1 MEKTVRRD
9 KRYWFNLLRL
19 FLAGVISAILLIM
32 VGLAYLCASVFAHP
46 MRIPLGLTPAWYDL
60 PYEEVSFPSAD
71 GLSLSGWYIPSQNGA
86 AVIFCHGWSGNRN
99 LGLGRAVILAR
110 RGYGALLFDFR
121 AHGQSEG
128 RVCSLGPAEVDDLLG
143 AIAYLKTRPD
153 VDAGRIGALGLS
165 MGGAVAILAAARS
178 QDLRAIVVDGPY
190 ASQVP
195 RPRPRSVSDVP
206 GHLIEYL
213 CKKFVEWEA
222 GVSFS
227 AARPVD
233 KVGAISPRPVLFI
246 YGTDIEAGRQ
256 LYETA
261 RGPKELWHIP
271 EAPHLGGF
279 ATRPEEYAARILTFY
294 DQALT
299 ALRD

>member
-1 MEKTVRRD
+1 MRRD

-19 FLAGVISAILLIM
+19 FLAGLLSAISLII

-46 MRIPLGLTPAWYDL
+46 IRIPLGLTPAWYDL
-60 PYEEVSFPSAD
+60 PYEEVRFLSAD

-86 AVIFCHGWSGNRN
+86 AVIFCHGWNGNRN
-99 LGLGRAVILAR
+99 LGLGRAVGLAR
-110 RGYGALLFDFR
+110 HGYGALLFDFR

-143 AIAYLKTRPD
+143 AIEYLKTRSD
-153 VDAGRIGALGLS
+153 IDAGRIGVLGLS
-165 MGGAVAILAAARS
+165 MGGAVAILTAARS
-178 QDLRAIVVDGPY
+178 QDLRAIVVEGPY
-190 ASQVP
+190 ASQVS
-195 RPRPRSVSDVP
+195 RPRPRRVSDVP
-206 GHLIEYL
+206 DFLMGYL
-213 CKKFVEWEA
+213 CKKFIEWKA
-222 GVSFS
+222 GISYS

-246 YGTDIEAGRQ
+246 YGTDIEGGRQ
-256 LYETA
+256 LYEAA
-261 RGPKELWHIP
+261 RQPKELWHIP

-279 ATRPEEYAARILTFY
+279 AARPEEYAAKILTFY

-299 ALRD
+299 ALRDR